1 MNGAAGRSAL
11 IDAIINRCNQAT
23 GEAIWRGGPGKDWTM
38 NAAARIA
45 PRKRGLRITEMIIIG
60 VVTVVLV
67 SVDLMF
73 YFWPFRYRQVH
84 PLLQQVFQS
93 RVDVK
98 SYHRTYFPHPGFV
111 AEDVTFYRH
120 GDTHIPPL
128 ATVKRMTVAGQW
140 LRLIFH
146 PHTLYQIRLEG
157 LHVQIPPPGTTA
169 RGMDFDNGVISTSNS
184 KLRIQTI
191 LADGTTL
198 DFLRHQGA
206 PLRFEFK
213 SLVIHNV
220 ENKRPLEFAVRVNT
234 QEPHGTVVAMGV
246 LGPFRTSSYGTTPM
260 SGTYSL
266 VDGDLNGLAGMSGH
280 PVAGGRFGGIFS
292 NMDVR
297 GNVAIPDFRVAS
309 GQAVRLD
316 AAYHVT
322 VSGTNGDV
330 EIENAIVKTG
340 TSMITASGSVAG
352 SPKRVAITI
361 ESRDSQV
368 ADLLK
373 IVEKA
378 SPQVEGDVSF
388 RAAVDF
394 GEGPG
399 RFLEKLNLK
408 GDVSLDEM
416 KLAKA
421 ETQQK
426 VDAFS
431 ARVRNNPPEAA
442 KGAGDAPEI
451 TLTARS
457 ATRFEHGMAY
467 FPDIHASLPG
477 ADAHLHGTFNLLD
490 TRIHL
495 TGNVALE
502 KGISHAATGWKS
514 ALLKPLT
521 PLFRK
526 KDAGAVVPIAVT
538 GTAAQPKVGA
548 DVLHDK

>member
-1 MNGAAGRSAL
+1 
-11 IDAIINRCNQAT
+11 
-23 GEAIWRGGPGKDWTM
+23 
-38 NAAARIA
+38 
-45 PRKRGLRITEMIIIG
+45 LRITEIVIIG

-73 YFWPFRYRQVH
+73 YFWPFRYREVH

-128 ATVKRMTVAGQW
+128 ATVKKMTVAGQW

-169 RGMDFDNGVISTSNS
+169 RGMDLDNGVISTSDS

-206 PLRFEFK
+206 PLRFVFK
-213 SLVIHNV
+213 ALVIHNV
-220 ENKRPLEFAVRVNT
+220 QDKRPLEFAIRVNT
-234 QEPHGTVVAMGV
+234 LEPPGTVVAMGT
-246 LGPFRTSSYGTTPM
+246 LGPFRTNSYGTTQM
-260 SGTYSL
+260 SGSYSL
-266 VDGDLNGLAGMSGH
+266 VDGDLNGLDGMWGH
-280 PVAGGRFGGIFS
+280 PAAGGRFGGMFS
-292 NMDVR
+292 KMDVK
-297 GNVAIPDFRVAS
+297 GNAAIPDFRVAS
-309 GQAVRLD
+309 GQTVRVD

-330 EIENAIVKTG
+330 EIENAIVKSG
-340 TSMITASGSVAG
+340 GSLITASGSVAG
-352 SPKRVAITI
+352 SPKKVAVTI
-361 ESRDSQV
+361 ETKNSQV
-368 ADLLK
+368 RDLLK
-373 IVEKA
+373 IVEQA
-378 SPQVEGDVSF
+378 SPQVEGAVSF
-388 RAAVDF
+388 RAAVNF
-394 GEGPG
+394 GEEPG

-416 KLAKA
+416 RLVKPQM
-421 ETQQK
+421 QQK

-431 ARVRNNPPEAA
+431 ARVRKDAPGGVKSGGDPPEINLAA
-442 KGAGDAPEI
+442 RGE
-451 TLTARS
+451 
-457 ATRFEHGMAY
+457 TRFNHGVAY
-467 FPDIHASLPG
+467 FPAIFASVPG
-477 ADAHLHGTFNLLD
+477 AQAHLHGTFNLLD

-495 TGNVALE
+495 TGTVALE
-502 KGISHAATGWKS
+502 KDIAHAVTGWKS
-514 ALLKPLT
+514 VLLKPLS
-521 PLFRK
+521 PFFKK

-538 GTAAQPKVGA
+538 GTAKNPRVGA
-548 DVLHDK
+548 DLLHDK